1 MAEHESALL
10 TSQSSLDD
18 HVDTYLRHKR
28 MFGRSGYKAVDVV
41 RAAGGRWDP
50 DKRKWFA
57 PNRDALIAM
66 LATGKW
72 VPDCMT
78 TAEQMLSVLT
88 KRQDAERA
96 ADDAKRAAA
105 HAAECAARKPQPPSA
120 EQVEAHMIRQMHIP
134 LPTQQELDDLKPW
147 GITEAQLQLSIK
159 DGRLGPRGS
168 LSTAKRL
175 FLGLSGGYMTA
186 DEIGEYD
193 PAKKRRERATE
204 AAAAEKP
211 KKLPTLPPFQK
222 TTFSTPSTPPRQ
234 FAMPRGNG
242 GVGKQTINP
251 APKVS
256 AYEEPDPH
264 VQVVWAPEDYK
275 NFYEPCDVCGEP
287 SLVQFP
293 CECVETAEAMIY

>member
-28 MFGRSGYKAVDVV
+28 MFGRSGYKAADVI
-41 RAAGGRWDP
+41 RAAGGRWDH

-120 EQVEAHMIRQMHIP
+120 EQVEAHMIRELHIP
-134 LPTQQELDDLKPW
+134 PPTQQELDDLKPW

-193 PAKKRRERATE
+193 PAKKRRERAAA

-222 TTFSTPSTPPRQ
+222 TTFS
-234 FAMPRGNG
+234 MPRGNG
-242 GVGKQTINP
+242 GVEKQTSNP

-256 AYEEPDPH
+256 AYDEPDPH

-293 CECVETAEAMIY
+293 CECVEMAQAMVY

>member
-28 MFGRSGYKAVDVV
+28 MLGRSGYKAVDVV

-50 DKRKWFA
+50 DKKKWFA
-57 PNRDALIAM
+57 PNKDALIAM

-105 HAAECAARKPQPPSA
+105 HAAECAARKPQPRSA

-134 LPTQQELDDLKPW
+134 PPTQQELDDLKPW

-186 DEIGEYD
+186 DGIGDYD
-193 PAKKRRERATE
+193 PARKRRERAETA

-222 TTFSTPSTPPRQ
+222 TVFS
-234 FAMPRGNG
+234 MPRGNG
-242 GVGKQTINP
+242 GVAKQTSNP

-256 AYEEPDPH
+256 AYEEPDGH
-264 VQVVWAPEDYK
+264 VRVVWLPEDYK
-275 NFYEPCDVCGEP
+275 NFYEPCDVCGVP

-293 CECVETAEAMIY
+293 CECVEMAQAMMY

>member
-28 MFGRSGYKAVDVV
+28 MLGRSGFTSVDVI

-50 DKRKWFA
+50 GKRKWFA

-105 HAAECAARKPQPPSA
+105 HAAECAARKPQAPSA

-134 LPTQQELDDLKPW
+134 PPTQQELDDLKPW

-186 DEIGEYD
+186 DGIGDYD
-193 PAKKRRERATE
+193 PAKKRRERAETA
-204 AAAAEKP
+204 AAAAEKS

-222 TTFSTPSTPPRQ
+222 TTFS
-234 FAMPRGNG
+234 MPRGNG
-242 GVGKQTINP
+242 GVVKQTVNP

-256 AYEEPDPH
+256 AYEELDAH
-264 VQVVWAPEDYK
+264 VQVVWLPEDYK
-275 NFYEPCDVCGEP
+275 NFYEPCDVCGVP

-293 CECVETAEAMIY
+293 CECVEMAQAMMY

>member
-28 MFGRSGYKAVDVV
+28 MFGRSGYKAADVV

-57 PNRDALIAM
+57 PNKDALIAM

-120 EQVEAHMIRQMHIP
+120 EQVEAHMIRQMYIP

-204 AAAAEKP
+204 AANAAEKT

-222 TTFSTPSTPPRQ
+222 TTFSTPPQQ

-242 GVGKQTINP
+242 GVAKQTINP

>member
-28 MFGRSGYKAVDVV
+28 MLGRSGYKAVDVV

-50 DKRKWFA
+50 DKKKWFA
-57 PNRDALIAM
+57 PNKDALIAM

-96 ADDAKRAAA
+96 ADHAKRAAA

-120 EQVEAHMIRQMHIP
+120 EQVEAHMIRELRIP
-134 LPTQQELDDLKPW
+134 PSTQQELDDLKPW

-159 DGRLGPRGS
+159 DGRLGPRSS

-186 DEIGEYD
+186 DEIGDYD
-193 PAKKRRERATE
+193 PAKKRRERA
-204 AAAAEKP
+204 AAAANAAEQQ

-222 TTFSTPSTPPRQ
+222 TAFSTPPPQ

-242 GVGKQTINP
+242 GVAKQTINP

-256 AYEEPDPH
+256 AYEEPEAH
-264 VQVVWAPEDYK
+264 FQVVWLPEDYK
-275 NFYEPCDVCGEP
+275 NFYEPCDVCGVP

-293 CECVETAEAMIY
+293 CECVETAQAMMY

>member
-28 MFGRSGYKAVDVV
+28 MFGRSGYKVVDVV

-50 DKRKWFA
+50 DKKKWFA
-57 PNRDALIAM
+57 PNKDALIAM

-78 TAEQMLSVLT
+78 TAEQMLRVLT

-96 ADDAKRAAA
+96 ADHAKRAAA

-120 EQVEAHMIRQMHIP
+120 EQVEAHMIRQMRIP
-134 LPTQQELDDLKPW
+134 PPTQQELDDLKPW
-147 GITEAQLQLSIK
+147 GITQAQLQVSIK

-186 DEIGEYD
+186 DAIGDYD
-193 PAKKRRERATE
+193 PAKKRRERA
-204 AAAAEKP
+204 AAAANAAEQQ

-222 TTFSTPSTPPRQ
+222 TAFSRPPPQ

-242 GVGKQTINP
+242 GVAKQTINP

-256 AYEEPDPH
+256 AYEEPEAH
-264 VQVVWAPEDYK
+264 FQVVWLPEDYK

-293 CECVETAEAMIY
+293 CECVETAQAMIY

>member
-28 MFGRSGYKAVDVV
+28 MLGRSGFTSVDVV

-50 DKRKWFA
+50 GKRKWFA
-57 PNRDALIAM
+57 PNKDALIAM

-105 HAAECAARKPQPPSA
+105 HAAECAARKPQTPSA

-134 LPTQQELDDLKPW
+134 PPTQQELDDLKPW

-193 PAKKRRERATE
+193 PAKKRRERA
-204 AAAAEKP
+204 AANAAEKQ

-222 TTFSTPSTPPRQ
+222 TTFS
-234 FAMPRGNG
+234 MPRGNG

-256 AYEEPDPH
+256 AYEEPDAH
-264 VQVVWAPEDYK
+264 VRVVWLPEDYK
-275 NFYEPCDVCGEP
+275 NFYEPCDVCGVP

-293 CECVETAEAMIY
+293 CECVEMAQAMMY